1 MVSHPP
7 QLWDHTDSIS
17 PSTFVPFCG
26 FKTRLEIAN
35 DTAATILPNSS
46 FPTCN
51 SFTPVNLEG
60 QLCYNIKLNMSGSQ
74 GKDGGLLLVLDMNED
89 RSISLGSSTT
99 HKAENFKILRQNDM
113 DQETAKVSPKIHIHL
128 LTPSARFG
136 GGSYKMTSVK
146 NVKGTEAFL
155 NMPENERQCVQER
168 SEECQNRELLKHC
181 NCVPWE
187 LQSVEVIFQN
197 FHFLSQGGPVCSP
210 IERECIEEATT
221 MPGCGGSCEGIYAD
235 VNKMEEKIENNIFR
249 RMITKYREYK
259 RSVVK
264 SIGFNSSS
272 YKRAFG
278 KLIKSTFQSQPN
290 ALRGRATRVEVGG
303 CPDLL

>member
-7 QLWDHTDSIS
+7 QLWDQTDSIS

-26 FKTRLEIAN
+26 FKTRLEIAD

-89 RSISLGSSTT
+89 RSISLDSSTT
-99 HKAENFKILRQNDM
+99 HKAENFKILRQDDM

-168 SEECQNRELLKHC
+168 AEKCQNRELLKHC

-187 LQSVEVIFQN
+187 LQSVEVIFKT
-197 FHFLSQGGPVCSP
+197 FTFFLSRDRFVLQ
-210 IERECIEEATT
+210 
-221 MPGCGGSCEGIYAD
+221 
-235 VNKMEEKIENNIFR
+235 
-249 RMITKYREYK
+249 
-259 RSVVK
+259 
-264 SIGFNSSS
+264 
-272 YKRAFG
+272 
-278 KLIKSTFQSQPN
+278 
-290 ALRGRATRVEVGG
+290 LRGSASKRRPPCLGAAAPVKGSTPTSTRWKRRLRTISSRG
-303 CPDLL
+303 